1 MKKKHLFAIS
11 SVAIVMS
18 VSLILTILITYN
30 WRGEYLYNKLNSEI
44 KITSSTLSN
53 FFTYIWRI
61 TEDKGRKITE
71 EPSLNKVTINRH
83 LKRQFSQIS
92 RSTKMSPSSLWP
104 RFFWLD
110 KNNKISVSSHLGII
124 NDALDIS
131 LQPYHFLSSQN
142 PWQLFF
148 SKPHQERGTS
158 KRVINAAIGIDND
171 QKQHIGSIIIRFEIQ
186 KIIERINLA
195 LQSNDSYYL
204 MLDRNFN
211 NVLNYDSQIGDII
224 KKNKELSLAKK
235 LPIPTKKIISLKSPI
250 VIDNIS
256 YTKFFKLENYPFMIL
271 SGYNKNQYNQETL
284 TIIAKYFFMVLIA
297 CLLFSCSIFWIYKI
311 FLRDTSKLKKLL
323 KKIRLVNNNLRSEKK
338 KFINAKKTSDNFFN
352 DIMNA
357 VEEPISLIE
366 ENVAKLIKLEVGN
379 VLVTEDARL
388 DTYSDILENLVIV
401 KSFTVNQLS
410 FEEVD
415 VVSLIEESVRHHNHT
430 LIKEK
435 IKIELNYGK
444 NIKYISAD
452 RLRFLQIISNLI
464 YTALSDRPRSKISIN
479 ISNTRK
485 ENKKYLKIVILDDG
499 NGLSEDDKENLID
512 PDNDK
517 TNIYN
522 IKLCDIKKLVK
533 LHFGELLVDSKYSV
547 GTEVTLLL
555 PYDKSVETEKS
566 APTLS
571 NVVFLYKDK

>member
-1 MKKKHLFAIS
+1 
-11 SVAIVMS
+11 MS
-18 VSLILTILITYN
+18 VSLVLTILITYS
-30 WRGEYLYNKLNSEI
+30 WRAEYLHNKLNSEI

-53 FFTYIWRI
+53 FFTHIWRI

-71 EPSLNKVTINRH
+71 EPSLDKSAINRH

-92 RSTKMSPSSLWP
+92 RSTKMSPTSLWP

-110 KNNKISVSSHLGII
+110 EDNKISISSHLGVI
-124 NDALDIS
+124 NNALDIS

-148 SKPHQERGTS
+148 SKPRQERGTS

-204 MLDRNFN
+204 VLDHNFN
-211 NVLNYDSQIGDII
+211 NILSSDIQISGVIR
-224 KKNKELSLAKK
+224 KNKELSLAKK
-235 LPIPTKKIISLKSPI
+235 LPISTKKIISLKIPV
-250 VIDNIS
+250 VIGDIS
-256 YTKFFKLENYPFMIL
+256 YDKFFRLENYPFTIL
-271 SGYNKNQYNQETL
+271 SGYNKSQYNQETL
-284 TIIAKYFFMVLIA
+284 AIIAKYFFIVLIA

-311 FLRDTSKLKKLL
+311 FLRDISKLKRLL

-338 KFINAKKTSDNFFN
+338 KFINAKKTSDDFFN
-352 DIMNA
+352 DIMKTI
-357 VEEPISLIE
+357 EKPISLIE
-366 ENVAKLIKLEVGN
+366 ESVAKLIKLEVGN
-379 VLVTEDARL
+379 LLITEDARL

-415 VVSLIEESVRHHNHT
+415 IVSLIEESVRHHNHAI
-430 LIKEK
+430 IKEK
-435 IKIELNYGK
+435 IKIDLNCGK

-464 YTALSDRPRSKISIN
+464 YIAISDRPRSKISIN

-485 ENKKYLKIVILDDG
+485 ENKKYLKIIILDDG
-499 NGLSEDDKENLID
+499 NGLSEGEKESLID
-512 PDNDK
+512 PSNDK

-533 LHFGELLVDSKYSV
+533 LHFGELFVDAKYSL

-555 PYDKSVETEKS
+555 PYDKIIETKKPT
-566 APTLS
+566 PTLS